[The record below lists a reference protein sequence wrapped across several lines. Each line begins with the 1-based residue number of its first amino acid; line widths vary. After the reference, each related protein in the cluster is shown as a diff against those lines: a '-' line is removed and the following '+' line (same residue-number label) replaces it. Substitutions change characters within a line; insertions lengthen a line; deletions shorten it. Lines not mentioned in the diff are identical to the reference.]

1 MKKPAWLILCLIT
14 VVAGLALS
22 LTNLV
27 TAGPIA
33 EQKLLASNA
42 ARIAV
47 FPDADGFTE
56 LTVTEADGV
65 DSAYTATRGGQS
77 VGTVLQTTVQG
88 YGGPIEIV
96 MGIDAQGAI
105 TGLSVGG
112 SAFAETAGLGTRT
125 RDPEFTDQFIG
136 MREVPKLK
144 QNIDGV
150 SGATISSGAVT
161 AGAGRLYQY
170 WQTLNGQAVETADAL
185 SPLTAADQR
194 TVTVQGYGGDFDV
207 TVGVNP
213 DGSIEGVRIQTDTFH
228 ETEGLGSQALEPAF
242 LNQFAGKTAPLRY
255 GQGVDAIAGAT
266 ITSKAVLKAVNEALG
281 VPETAGAQT
290 DEAETNEADA
300 DETAA
305 TDTTSAEATGTLTAL
320 DAPDASGAV
329 QVYAET
335 VQGFAGDILVT
346 VGLDA
351 NGVIVSLKVGGPNF
365 AETEYYGA
373 QVQTNTFRDQFI
385 GKSGTLAY
393 GEGVDAIAGATIS
406 SNAVLKAI
414 NDALQAAGSTDTA
427 AQPASA
433 APKATAAPLNT
444 LSVQTLDTPD
454 ENGAVRIC
462 TETVRGFANEI
473 VVTVGLDANGVIVS
487 LKVGGPKFAETEY
500 YGAQAQTNT
509 FRAQFIGKSGT
520 IVYGEGVDAIAGAT
534 VTSTA
539 VLKAVNDALQAQP

>member
-1 MKKPAWLILCLIT
+1 M
-14 VVAGLALS
+14 
-22 LTNLV
+22 
-27 TAGPIA
+27 
-33 EQKLLASNA
+33 
-42 ARIAV
+42 V
-47 FPDADGFTE
+47 F
-56 LTVTEADGV
+56 
-65 DSAYTATRGGQS
+65 
-77 VGTVLQTTVQG
+77 
-88 YGGPIEIV
+88 
-96 MGIDAQGAI
+96 
-105 TGLSVGG
+105 
-112 SAFAETAGLGTRT
+112 
-125 RDPEFTDQFIG
+125 
-136 MREVPKLK
+136 KLK
-144 QNIDGV
+144 QNIDGI

-170 WQTLNGQAVETADAL
+170 WQTLNGQTVETAADAL
-185 SPLTAADQR
+185 APLTAADQR

-213 DGSIEGVRIQTDTFH
+213 DGSLEGVRINAESFH
-228 ETEGLGSQALEPAF
+228 ETEGLGSQTLEPAF
-242 LNQFAGKTAPLRY
+242 LNQFAGKTPPLRY
-255 GQGVDAIAGAT
+255 GEGVDAIAGAT
-266 ITSKAVLKAVNEALG
+266 ITSAAVLKAVNEALG
-281 VPETAGAQT
+281 VPETAGAET
-290 DEAETNEADA
+290 DEA
-300 DETAA
+300 AA
-305 TDTTSAEATGTLTAL
+305 TDTTQAEATGTLTKL

-329 QVYAET
+329 QSYAET
-335 VQGFAGDILVT
+335 VRGFASDILVT

-373 QVQTNTFRDQFI
+373 QVQTNTFRNQFI

-414 NDALQAAGSTDTA
+414 NDALQAAGSSPDAA

-444 LSVQTLDTPD
+444 VSVQTLDAPD
-454 ENGAVRIC
+454 ANGAVRIC

-520 IVYGEGVDAIAGAT
+520 LAYGEGVDAIAGAT
-534 VTSTA
+534 VTSNA
-539 VLKAVNDALQAQP
+539 VLKAINDALQAQP